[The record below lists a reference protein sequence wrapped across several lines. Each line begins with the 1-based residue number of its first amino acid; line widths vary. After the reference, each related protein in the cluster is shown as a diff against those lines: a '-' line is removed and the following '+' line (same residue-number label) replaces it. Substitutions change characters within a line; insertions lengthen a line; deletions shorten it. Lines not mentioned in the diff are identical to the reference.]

1 MGQGSTVWRASRG
14 KPSEGVNDHEYD
26 DFDDHG
32 DHDDCDV
39 MVIAIMNM
47 MVMMIVI
54 IVRASSW
61 KPRQGP
67 LHPWKGISKTATRL
81 SERKMRYTQF

>member
-1 MGQGSTVWRASRG
+1 MI
-14 KPSEGVNDHEYD
+14 
-26 DFDDHG
+26 
-32 DHDDCDV
+32 
-39 MVIAIMNM
+39 IATMNM

-54 IVRASSW
+54 IVRVMVLRASSW